1 MNKTK
6 RGRKKI
12 VLKIKQRQRKG
23 EVKKMSSRKKIKL
36 TEKDQSTER
45 EWMKDRERERLL
57 RSFLILGVK
66 QKKRNNNDN
75 GY

>member
-45 EWMKDRERERLL
+45 E
-57 RSFLILGVK
+57 
-66 QKKRNNNDN
+66 
-75 GY
+75 